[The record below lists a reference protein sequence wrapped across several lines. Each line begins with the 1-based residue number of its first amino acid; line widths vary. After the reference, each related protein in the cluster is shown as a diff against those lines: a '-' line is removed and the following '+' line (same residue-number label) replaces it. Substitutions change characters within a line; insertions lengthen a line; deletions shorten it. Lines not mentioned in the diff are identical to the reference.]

1 MNDPDKCEK
10 TCRFKVVTLSDHA
23 ARQSGTLKRFR
34 VGENGEGSAE
44 FWAVPRHKALRTKNI
59 VSTIFFTLPQHAGAP

>member
-1 MNDPDKCEK
+1 MNDPNKCEK

-34 VGENGEGSAE
+34 VGENGEGSGE
-44 FWAVPRHKALRTKNI
+44 VWAGSLQCACI
-59 VSTIFFTLPQHAGAP
+59 VE

>member
-34 VGENGEGSAE
+34 VGENGEGSGE
-44 FWAVPRHKALRTKNI
+44 VWAGSLQSACI
-59 VSTIFFTLPQHAGAP
+59 VE